1 MKVYTMKD
9 GTEWLRV
16 SKDLECPICNHNDW
30 CLISPDQTIAVCQRV
45 KEGGYKTTT
54 MGTFHK
60 LTGKKVDLGKLK
72 RVEVQEIAHPTIL
85 HRVYSLV
92 ISVLGLSQEH
102 MRHLMVERGLTEKQI
117 KLRGYASSQNPNMNN
132 QVKSCDIID
141 GKPVVKTIWE
151 DLFEKNGLSKDAWLG
166 VPGFFWHPTQNCPVF
181 DTVEGILIP
190 SRNSWGQIIRMQI
203 RVDESNIKHFSK
215 VNDNFKN
222 KFRVVITKVNDS
234 YHYVV
239 RSLSDMEVVAEGDK
253 TDKYVEFENGF
264 SFTIKQTPKYLAVS
278 SSGKNKGTASSA
290 EAHYAFPDRVLAK
303 AKFDKDGKS
312 KVYLLGKV
320 NNVIVTEGLLK
331 ADIISSLIPKS
342 QLKSLGSV
350 VVISMPGVSSW
361 EKVAKRIVADKF
373 ETAYIAFDQD
383 FEINLAVFEALS
395 STVAFLTF
403 GRGISTHVMVWEN
416 GKGLDD
422 FLLSDQSKIEE
433 IQYQSYYQ
441 PK

>member
-1 MKVYTMKD
+1 
-9 GTEWLRV
+9 
-16 SKDLECPICNHNDW
+16 
-30 CLISPDQTIAVCQRV
+30 
-45 KEGGYKTTT
+45 
-54 MGTFHK
+54 
-60 LTGKKVDLGKLK
+60 
-72 RVEVQEIAHPTIL
+72 
-85 HRVYSLV
+85 
-92 ISVLGLSQEH
+92 
-102 MRHLMVERGLTEKQI
+102 
-117 KLRGYASSQNPNMNN
+117 
-132 QVKSCDIID
+132 
-141 GKPVVKTIWE
+141 
-151 DLFEKNGLSKDAWLG
+151 
-166 VPGFFWHPTQNCPVF
+166 
-181 DTVEGILIP
+181 
-190 SRNSWGQIIRMQI
+190 MQI

-239 RSLSDMEVVAEGDK
+239 RSLSDMEVVAEGDT

-361 EKVAKRIVADKF
+361 EKVAKS
-373 ETAYIAFDQD
+373 YIAFDQD